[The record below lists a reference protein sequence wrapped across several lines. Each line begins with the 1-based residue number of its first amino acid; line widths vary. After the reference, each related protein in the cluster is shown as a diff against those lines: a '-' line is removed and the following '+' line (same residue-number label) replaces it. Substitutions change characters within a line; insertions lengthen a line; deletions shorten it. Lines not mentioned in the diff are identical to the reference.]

1 MNVEQIR
8 TRRLAWPFKPFYVV
22 LKDGRRLLVDQPYHL
37 AIAPDGSHMIL
48 SPSGSN
54 PQRLTIQQID
64 NVEDA
69 PHQPA

>member
-1 MNVEQIR
+1 MDVEQIR
-8 TRRLAWPFKPFYVV
+8 SLRLAWPFKPFYLV

-37 AIAPDGSHMIL
+37 AIAPDGSHMIV

-54 PQRLTIQQID
+54 TQRLTMNVID

-69 PHQPA
+69 PHQPV